1 MRKMKN
7 YTFKTNLQC
16 TNCRAKVAPLLDK
29 SDQIQDWKL
38 DLEDPE
44 RRLRVAFSGDNP
56 QDIIHL
62 VNKVG
67 FKAELDEALSES

>member
-1 MRKMKN
+1 MKK

-16 TNCRAKVAPLLDK
+16 TNCRARVAPLFDK

-38 DLEDPE
+38 DLKDPD
-44 RRLRVAFSGDNP
+44 RRLRVTFSGDDP
-56 QDIIHL
+56 DDIIQI

-67 FKAELDEALSES
+67 FKAELDEALSEY